1 MRNSGLTKS
10 EQPSTGVSAMCER
23 NFQLA
28 TEPLF
33 QAGEVDVLEW
43 SFDTAW
49 GMPVSDWLTTQLQ
62 DFSTRGNLLGHGVS
76 FSPFSGRWSTR
87 QDAWLQH
94 LGIELDRNPMRW
106 VPEHFGFMD
115 AGDFHQSSPLPVP
128 LNEETLLVG
137 QNRLSQLASVSSG
150 PVGLENL
157 AFAFSAQAMWQ
168 QGEFLDQLLAPV
180 GGFLLLDL
188 HNVYCQAWNFDC
200 RASELLDSFPLDRV
214 RELHISGGSWDET
227 SSPGNRLRRD
237 THDGAVPEEVFELLT
252 ETLDR
257 CPQTEVVILE
267 QIGAAFDTQSARA
280 QFRKDYERMREIV
293 VSRRASGPE
302 TVA

>member
-106 VPEHFGFMD
+106 VSEHFGFMD

-180 GGFLLLDL
+180 GVFCCWICTTFIVRRGTSTVAPANCWILFRWIEF
-188 HNVYCQAWNFDC
+188 VSYIFQVVPGTRRQVRATDC
-200 RASELLDSFPLDRV
+200 A
-214 RELHISGGSWDET
+214 
-227 SSPGNRLRRD
+227 
-237 THDGAVPEEVFELLT
+237 
-252 ETLDR
+252 ETLMTV
-257 CPQTEVVILE
+257 P
-267 QIGAAFDTQSARA
+267 SP
-280 QFRKDYERMREIV
+280 RKSSNY
-293 VSRRASGPE
+293 
-302 TVA
+302 